1 MAHNALVLS
10 AKTVEVEHGTF
21 LCGLMGI
28 DQLNQLMAS
37 LVTTREVLAK
47 IPTWPWE
54 TGTLTGFISAFL
66 PFAIG
71 LIGVLLEQYL
81 F

>member
-1 MAHNALVLS
+1 MYRRADAQNL
-10 AKTVEVEHGTF
+10 T
-21 LCGLMGI
+21 GI
-28 DQLNQLMAS
+28 DQWNQLMAS

-54 TGTLTGFISAFL
+54 TRALTGFISAFL
-66 PFAIG
+66 PFAVG
-71 LIGVLLEQYL
+71 LIGVLLEQFL